1 MARAI
6 ERIEQDLEALDEAIA
21 LLRAEF
27 HSTYSQYLKLLGQ
40 SVRQQLIMASYQV
53 CTQGYPEAFLSL
65 SFDRRQKLQQAI
77 RKLGG
82 QAQEQLLLHL
92 EEQPSKPLPQTEAT
106 DIEQAASEEP
116 LPELENIPSNTVE
129 QAANEEPLPE
139 LLENALDSDAVP
151 DTSEPALIANS
162 SLTKPEQL
170 REWQERL
177 EKAIA
182 QTLQTISLQTNRL
195 LQSNSIIPDK
205 LPPAVLEAA
214 VQVEGSE
221 VTPGSPNLLNL
232 LMEAET
238 EGEKEDSTITR
249 IIAINLRLSEIEFA
263 DPTLSAG
270 RNQIRKLSA
279 RVNTLQREYYKKQRE
294 RAIAQ
299 AEAAWRSSWFDD

>member
-65 SFDRRQKLQQAI
+65 SFDRRQKLQKAI
-77 RKLGG
+77 RQLGG

-92 EEQPSKPLPQTEAT
+92 EEPSKRLPQTEAT

-116 LPELENIPSNTVE
+116 LPELENTTSKTVE
-129 QAANEEPLPE
+129 PAVNEEPLPE
-139 LLENALDSDAVP
+139 PFEIALDSDALP
-151 DTSEPALIANS
+151 DTSEPAPIANS

>member
-65 SFDRRQKLQQAI
+65 SFDRRQKLQKAI
-77 RKLGG
+77 RQLGE
-82 QAQEQLLLHL
+82 QAQKQLLLHL
-92 EEQPSKPLPQTEAT
+92 EEPSKRLPQTEAT

-116 LPELENIPSNTVE
+116 LPELENTASNTVE
-129 QAANEEPLPE
+129 SAVNEEPLPE
-139 LLENALDSDAVP
+139 LFEIALDSDALP
-151 DTSEPALIANS
+151 DTSEPAPIANS

-221 VTPGSPNLLNL
+221 VAPGSPNLLNL